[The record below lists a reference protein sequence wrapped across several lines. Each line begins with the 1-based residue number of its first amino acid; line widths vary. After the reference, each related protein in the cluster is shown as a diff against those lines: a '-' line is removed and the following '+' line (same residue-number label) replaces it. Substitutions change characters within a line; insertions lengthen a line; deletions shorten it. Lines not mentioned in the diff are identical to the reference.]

1 MSQSDRLQLSD
12 TEVAEVRAYL
22 QRYLPGTAVWA
33 YGSRVTGNAKPYS
46 DLDLVAFAEPGQQ
59 ACISELREAFEESSL
74 PFRVDLFVWEQMPE
88 SFRGNIQAC
97 YRVMQSAVA

>member
-1 MSQSDRLQLSD
+1 MSQSNRLLLSD
-12 TEVAEVRAYL
+12 AEVAEVRACF
-22 QRYLPGTAVWA
+22 QQYLPGTAVWA

-46 DLDLVAFAEPGQQ
+46 DLDLVAFSESNQQ
-59 ACISELREAFEESSL
+59 MHISELREAFEESSL